1 MIQFQYSIN
10 HSLVSEIIRGEITIM
25 KKVKGRM
32 EESIL
37 VCVYY
42 GPNGER
48 LIRRG
53 NKLAEI
59 MDCPLYVLTVDSKPY
74 DEFDAEKSGYI
85 ESWQKLCDELD
96 VEEFILRDNEKHSSV
111 KAIKEVAHNL
121 NITQII
127 IGQSPQNR
135 WEEITKGS
143 FVNVLLRE
151 LTFIDIHI
159 VSTDRTLSSDSDTSY
174 EKGVRG
180 FLQKDG
186 DTYRLRF
193 TKAKDNLYEGIFYKE
208 IGTDFNNGVFKF
220 INNKGKTCQVH
231 IADDVVTS
239 KMEEPPNVRGHI

>member
-1 MIQFQYSIN
+1 
-10 HSLVSEIIRGEITIM
+10 M

-32 EESIL
+32 DEAIL

-53 NKLAEI
+53 HKLANI
-59 MDCPLYVLTVDSKPY
+59 MDCPLYVLTVDSLPY
-74 DEFDAEKSGYI
+74 DEFDEEKSSYI
-85 ESWQKLCDELD
+85 DHWEELCEELD
-96 VEEFILRDNEKHSSV
+96 VDEFILRDNEQLSSV
-111 KAIKEVAHNL
+111 KAIKDVAHTH

-159 VSTDRTLSSDSDTSY
+159 VSVDRALKTEHAEDAEY
-174 EKGVRG
+174 ETGVRG
-180 FLQKDG
+180 YLQQSEKG
-186 DTYRLRF
+186 YQLNF
-193 TKAKDNLYEGIFYKE
+193 SKSKKNLYEGIFYKE

-220 INNKGKTCQVH
+220 INNKGKTCQLHVT
-231 IADDVVTS
+231 DDIVTGVI
-239 KMEEPPNVRGHI
+239 KDPPNVKKQESR